1 MDTSRGAIKHT
12 RQWLNGESYRRL
24 PQVGNQHNALG
35 FAFRQQMID
44 RIQRRLDTRGVL
56 HNVILDGHIV
66 IDAHQD
72 TLAVPVQVLER
83 HLLGQGVG
91 VEHGV
96 VGRVW
101 LTREQR
107 FLGRNEHAFFFFL
120 QLVGR
125 ALLGGA
131 RGNDLV

>member
-1 MDTSRGAIKHT
+1 MVRKNDGRNTEIPIGATKHAAT
-12 RQWLNGESYRRL
+12 IRESYRRL

-35 FAFRQQMID
+35 FAFGQQMID

-72 TLAVPVQVLER
+72 SLAVPVQVLER

-91 VEHGV
+91 V
-96 VGRVW
+96 
-101 LTREQR
+101 
-107 FLGRNEHAFFFFL
+107 
-120 QLVGR
+120 
-125 ALLGGA
+125 
-131 RGNDLV
+131 